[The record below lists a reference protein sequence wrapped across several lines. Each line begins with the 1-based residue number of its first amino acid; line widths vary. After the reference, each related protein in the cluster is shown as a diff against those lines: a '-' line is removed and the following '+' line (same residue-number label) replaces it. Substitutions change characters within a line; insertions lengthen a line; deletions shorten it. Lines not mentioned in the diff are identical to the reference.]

1 MISMPSYKQFTLLL
15 LNLLKGICKETG
27 EISIE
32 KQVVNELV
40 QSLPELKEMQTIYH
54 QFRKTING
62 DSISDLE
69 YLCTSIKNTELK
81 GHFLFSMDSVKIGRQ
96 SAMQL
101 SIIGQI
107 VLLKVA
113 LIDLRVRK
121 GRCMVEPVLSCFTER
136 SAYL

>member
-69 YLCTSIKNTELK
+69 DLCTSIKNTELK
-81 GHFLFSMDSVKIGRQ
+81 RTFSFFNGLSKDWEAICNAIKYNWTNSLVEGCVNRLKSKKRKMYGR
-96 SAMQL
+96 A
-101 SIIGQI
+101 GFE
-107 VLLKVA
+107 LLH
-113 LIDLRVRK
+113 
-121 GRCMVEPVLSCFTER
+121 
-136 SAYL
+136 